1 MRKQNVRLVYDKYTE
16 GLGHQVEALTRDEF
30 PWSLKF
36 LHPTL
41 RRSFHSFCSFSDT
54 GGAFRFLLWLWR
66 SFRGFFHDVVSCR
79 EFQVHQQ
86 VAARA
91 VDQATVALAKI
102 LDI

>member
-1 MRKQNVRLVYDKYTE
+1 ME

-30 PWSLKF
+30 RWSLKF